1 MLNSLV
7 AIDFTEMQ
15 RRLAEY
21 QPSMTIDP
29 VTEQLEGCDPVI
41 QVCTFTLT
49 NEQLVNRLA
58 ILLERRCKCLSS
70 RTSRIWRRIMTI

>member
-1 MLNSLV
+1 MGAMTAKVLKNPLFTENVQAEEVLNSLA

-29 VTEQLEGCDPVI
+29 VTEQI
-41 QVCTFTLT
+41 
-49 NEQLVNRLA
+49 
-58 ILLERRCKCLSS
+58 
-70 RTSRIWRRIMTI
+70 